1 MAQPE
6 SAKKTSSEGVLGVGS
21 GSSTAGGHT
30 SIFHD
35 GRRQRCRDLQLAKH
49 KQKGLASA
57 AMAGPATL
65 GCSSRQ
71 GWQGRGGSPTHVPR
85 TSTPGE
91 ISDSR
96 PAISIDPGLPARPG
110 HARSGPD
117 MPGPARTFAWIGI
130 IKLCINCNISECLQ

>member
-57 AMAGPATL
+57 AMGRTRNARLLEPAGLAGSRGVADPRPAARDPGRNQRPATRDPYRSGPTGPA
-65 GCSSRQ
+65 
-71 GWQGRGGSPTHVPR
+71 
-85 TSTPGE
+85 
-91 ISDSR
+91 
-96 PAISIDPGLPARPG
+96 G

-117 MPGPARTFAWIGI
+117 MSGPARTFVWIGI
-130 IKLCINCNISECLQ
+130 IKLCFNCSISECLQ